1 MGRLKKE
8 EKAHDERMN
17 DSNTRIKQA
26 GTSYHVAVHC
36 GLRCLNGSCKVRY
49 TRRRLKRAHA
59 MLARNMPVM
68 SISSAYLV
76 LRCLKR
82 NSKLFVRLLGHCFAN
97 HAPDSNHA
105 LLVTQQHTS
114 TTYSVAASLSRV
126 ADAEWVR
133 TCESIR
139 RFSPSIGPLGEWRAL
154 CEGAW
159 IGPLPDDLPDVSL
172 PPAQISPPNQ
182 GVTEWGQTIP
192 TATQQQ
198 YPGSLPFPSQT
209 TLVDLERPRPAFSSN
224 EQNQG
229 SINSIT
235 TLSSFPFPPTHFPIP
250 LATNEAELH
259 RQRMQMQSLQVPQP
273 SQTVQKAHMLS
284 ESPKPIES
292 ALSDTQTL
300 IGNFNSPPV
309 SQGQMASSSSQYTF
323 ADNHPGERILHGNTG
338 SVIYTGSEN
347 KVPEQSQSREE
358 AKPRRPSLITRPTSS
373 DKSTSSKLLSIKQ
386 PKQPPRLG
394 EREFGASMD
403 TPSTFK
409 NRSIDV
415 AKMSLERTDSSVSNG
430 SIVAVMRSRYS
441 RTVSLWC
448 FDSAH
453 NFQPNFFLS
462 DRAFFAGTERC
473 TALADECFRPR
484 FAVSAYR

>member
-1 MGRLKKE
+1 M
-8 EKAHDERMN
+8 
-17 DSNTRIKQA
+17 
-26 GTSYHVAVHC
+26 TSWT
-36 GLRCLNGSCKVRY
+36 L
-49 TRRRLKRAHA
+49 
-59 MLARNMPVM
+59 
-68 SISSAYLV
+68 
-76 LRCLKR
+76 
-82 NSKLFVRLLGHCFAN
+82 FAN

-159 IGPLPDDLPDVSL
+159 TGPLPDDLPDVSL
-172 PPAQISPPNQ
+172 PPVQIPPPNQ

-192 TATQQQ
+192 TAAQQQ
-198 YPGSLPFPSQT
+198 NPGSLPFPSQT
-209 TLVDLERPRPAFSSN
+209 TLERPRPAFSSN

-235 TLSSFPFPPTHFPIP
+235 TLSAFPFPPTHFPVP
-250 LATNEAELH
+250 LAINEAELH
-259 RQRMQMQSLQVPQP
+259 RQRIQMQSLQVPQP
-273 SQTVQKAHMLS
+273 SQTVQQAYMLS

-300 IGNFNSPPV
+300 IGSFNSPPV
-309 SQGQMASSSSQYTF
+309 SQGQMTSSSSQYTY
-323 ADNHPGERILHGNTG
+323 ADNHPEERIPQRNTG
-338 SVIYTGSEN
+338 LVISTGSEN
-347 KVPEQSQSREE
+347 EVPEQSQSREE
-358 AKPRRPSLITRPTSS
+358 TKPRRPSLITHPTSS

-386 PKQPPRLG
+386 PEQPPRLG
-394 EREFGASMD
+394 EPEFGASVD
-403 TPSTFK
+403 TRSAFK

-415 AKMSLERTDSSVSNG
+415 AKRSLERTDSSVSNG
-430 SIVAVMRSRYS
+430 SIVAVMRSRYT

-448 FDSAH
+448 LIVLTISNLIFS
-453 NFQPNFFLS
+453 
-462 DRAFFAGTERC
+462 
-473 TALADECFRPR
+473 FRPSLLR
-484 FAVSAYR
+484 RHRKMYRACR